1 MAETK
6 KTTRRKTTAKT
17 AAKNP
22 AKTVQKRTTRKT
34 VEKKA
39 PEKAEKSES
48 SRKKARITTE
58 VNRITKLF
66 ADIDENKKKLVR
78 ATIKDVAFLT
88 VAMQDLR
95 EEMITSGLI
104 DEYKNGPDQYGK
116 KQSTAL
122 QSYLQCSN
130 KLTAAMKILNDQLP
144 KTETKKQPDT
154 DDFDDFVYSRSEV

>member
-6 KTTRRKTTAKT
+6 KTTRRKTAKT
-17 AAKNP
+17 AAKTP
-22 AKTVQKRTTRKT
+22 AKTPKKTTTRKT
-34 VEKKA
+34 VAKKT
-39 PEKAEKSES
+39 PEKAERSES
-48 SRKKARITTE
+48 SKKKARITSE
-58 VNRITKLF
+58 VTRITKLF

-95 EEMITSGLI
+95 EEMVVSGLI

-144 KTETKKQPDT
+144 KAEPKKPESDG
-154 DDFDDFVYSRSEV
+154 FDDFVYARDEI

>member
-6 KTTRRKTTAKT
+6 TSTPKKTAKTTAKT
-17 AAKNP
+17 APKKA
-22 AKTVQKRTTRKT
+22 VKRTTKKT
-34 VEKKA
+34 APKKTA
-39 PEKAEKSES
+39 KKPEISES
-48 SRKKARITTE
+48 SRQKRRISTE
-58 VNRITKLF
+58 ITRLSKLF
-66 ADIDENKKKLVR
+66 ADIDPNKKKLVN

-88 VAMQDLR
+88 VAMNDLR
-95 EEMITSGLI
+95 EEMATSGLI

-116 KQSTAL
+116 KQSIAL

-144 KTETKKQPDT
+144 KTEPKKPDA

>member
-1 MAETK
+1 MAEK
-6 KTTRRKTTAKT
+6 KTTTRRK
-17 AAKNP
+17 P
-22 AKTVQKRTTRKT
+22 AKTRAKTPTKTSKAATTKKT
-34 VEKKA
+34 VAKEPDKK
-39 PEKAEKSES
+39 PERSES
-48 SRKKARITTE
+48 SKKKARITSE
-58 VNRITKLF
+58 VTRLTKLF
-66 ADIDENKKKLVR
+66 SDIDENKKKLVR

-95 EEMITSGLI
+95 EEMVISGLI

-144 KTETKKQPDT
+144 KTEAKKQPDT
-154 DDFDDFVYSRSEV
+154 DDFDDFVYNRSEV

>member
-1 MAETK
+1 MAEK
-6 KTTRRKTTAKT
+6 KTTTRRKTAKT
-17 AAKNP
+17 R
-22 AKTVQKRTTRKT
+22 AKTPTKTSKAATTKKT
-34 VEKKA
+34 VAKEPDKK
-39 PEKAEKSES
+39 PERSES
-48 SRKKARITTE
+48 SKKKARITSE
-58 VNRITKLF
+58 VTRLTKLF
-66 ADIDENKKKLVR
+66 SDIDENKKKLVR

-95 EEMITSGLI
+95 EEMVISGLI

-144 KTETKKQPDT
+144 KTEAKKQPDT
-154 DDFDDFVYSRSEV
+154 DDFDDFVYNRSEV

>member
-1 MAETK
+1 MAEK
-6 KTTRRKTTAKT
+6 KTTTRRKTAKT
-17 AAKNP
+17 R
-22 AKTVQKRTTRKT
+22 AKTPTKTPKAAATKKT
-34 VEKKA
+34 VAKEPEKK
-39 PEKAEKSES
+39 PERSES
-48 SRKKARITTE
+48 SKKKARITSE
-58 VNRITKLF
+58 VTRLTKLF

-95 EEMITSGLI
+95 EEMVVSGLI
-104 DEYKNGPDQYGK
+104 DEYKSGPDQYGK

-144 KTETKKQPDT
+144 KTEAKKQPDA

>member
-1 MAETK
+1 MAEK
-6 KTTRRKTTAKT
+6 KTTTRRK
-17 AAKNP
+17 P
-22 AKTVQKRTTRKT
+22 AKTRAKTPTKTSKAATTKKT
-34 VEKKA
+34 VAKEPAKK
-39 PEKAEKSES
+39 PERSES
-48 SRKKARITTE
+48 SKKKARITTE
-58 VNRITKLF
+58 VNRLTKLF
-66 ADIDENKKKLVR
+66 SDIDENKKKLVR

-95 EEMITSGLI
+95 EEMVISGLI

-144 KTETKKQPDT
+144 KTEAKKQPDT
-154 DDFDDFVYSRSEV
+154 DDFDDFVYNRSEV

>member
-6 KTTRRKTTAKT
+6 KTTRRKTAKT
-17 AAKNP
+17 AAKTP
-22 AKTVQKRTTRKT
+22 AKTPKKTTTRKT
-34 VEKKA
+34 VAKKT
-39 PEKAEKSES
+39 PEKAERSES
-48 SRKKARITTE
+48 SRKKARITSE
-58 VNRITKLF
+58 VTRITKLF

-95 EEMITSGLI
+95 EEMVVSGLI

-144 KTETKKQPDT
+144 KAEPKKPESDG
-154 DDFDDFVYSRSEV
+154 FDDFVYARDEI